1 MVQWVRI
8 LLPVQGQRF
17 DPQSGKIPRAAG
29 PLRLGATAPEPTL
42 WGLSVATPE
51 PTSLEPVL
59 CNKRN
64 HSNEKLV
71 HHT

>member
-1 MVQWVRI
+1 MVRI
-8 LLPVQGQRF
+8 LLPIQGQRF
-17 DPQSGKIPRAAG
+17 DLQSGKIPHAAG
-29 PLRLGATAPEPTL
+29 QLRPGPTAPEPTL
-42 WGLSVATPE
+42 WGLSAATPE

-59 CNKRN
+59 CNKGN